1 MKESSPQRL
10 REHRGAGFKPRYP
23 KNDSVLSV
31 SLTTLRSVHVRCA
44 TIVVEIHFS
53 DFSDSLLGQN
63 LFVFIFKIKLAHT
76 FFVAHGF
83 DFLAQNLTK
92 TDRIRNRRNG
102 DLWKRAIRGF
112 EI

>member
-53 DFSDSLLGQN
+53 DFSDSLAGEISRETCEELI
-63 LFVFIFKIKLAHT
+63 VFATRQYAKRQETWF
-76 FFVAHGF
+76 
-83 DFLAQNLTK
+83 
-92 TDRIRNRRNG
+92 RRERW
-102 DLWKRAIRGF
+102 LKRLEF
-112 EI
+112 Y